1 LLLGSETTTKLKL
14 LSNSFKISFH
24 FAFKVSIKKFCYLW
38 NPSFK
43 AHHQNSQDPKERR
56 RSSENV
62 ISPLHSTTTVLSIE
76 ASWKIR
82 SNNKTQASK
91 QTRNERTHPGN

>member
-1 LLLGSETTTKLKL
+1 LPSRFPLKQ
-14 LSNSFKISFH
+14 ICH
-24 FAFKVSIKKFCYLW
+24 LW

-43 AHHQNSQDPKERR
+43 AHHQDSQDPKERR
-56 RSSENV
+56 RRRKSSSENM

-82 SNNKTQASK
+82 SNNNTRASK
-91 QTRNERTHPGN
+91 QTKHELLLLLWRVF

>member
-14 LSNSFKISFH
+14 LQISFKFSFH
-24 FAFKVSIKKFCYLW
+24 FAFKVSIKKQICHLW
-38 NPSFK
+38 NPSVK

-56 RSSENV
+56 RRRSSENM

-82 SNNKTQASK
+82 GNNNTQASK
-91 QTRNERTHPGN
+91 QTNKQ